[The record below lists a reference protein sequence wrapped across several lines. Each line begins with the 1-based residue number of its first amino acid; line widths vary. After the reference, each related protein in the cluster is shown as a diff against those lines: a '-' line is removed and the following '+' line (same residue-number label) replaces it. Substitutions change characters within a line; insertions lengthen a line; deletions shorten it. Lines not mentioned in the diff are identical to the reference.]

1 MKKFTLLSILG
12 ILFSGVVY
20 SQEIPNWNMET
31 NSNWGGVNAVYAP
44 KLEALDQNQKLLTLW
59 PLSGSRMLLIGNTT
73 TSVGYVTQ
81 KFVWTTRPDSFSFN
95 AGYLP
100 GSASEMF
107 GVVVTLSKWNGTSR
121 DTIMSAFIHPT
132 TPGQV
137 TPWSAMSISLA
148 SLYKKSDLPDSGF
161 ITFFND
167 IAVTGQGQLIATTK
181 TVLAIDDVKFRHQ
194 FPSGKGFTNIEN
206 NDLTIN
212 QLFYSNGSLI
222 LQYSSKSD
230 LVDAKLSVY
239 NINGQMLY
247 NGNSFSNLGQNNAT
261 IDMPNLKT
269 GVYILS
275 LTTNKGI
282 VTKKFIVQ

>member
-1 MKKFTLLSILG
+1 MKKFTLLSILS
-12 ILFSGVVY
+12 ILLSGVVY

-31 NSNWGGVNAVYAP
+31 NSNWGGVNSAYVT
-44 KLEALDQNQKLLTLW
+44 KLEAHDQTQKLLTLW
-59 PLSGSRMLLIGNTT
+59 PVSGLKMLMIGNTT
-73 TSVGYVTQ
+73 SSVGFATQ
-81 KFVWTTRPDSFSFN
+81 KFAWTTRPDSFSFN

-100 GSASEMF
+100 GNTSEMF

-121 DTIMSAFIHPT
+121 DTVVSAFIHT
-132 TPGQV
+132 STPGQV
-137 TPWSAMSISLA
+137 MPWSAINISLT
-148 SLYKKSDLPDSGF
+148 SLYKKPDMPDSGF
-161 ITFFND
+161 ITFIND
-167 IAVTGQGQLIATTK
+167 VAVNGSGQLIATTN
-181 TVLAIDDVKFRHQ
+181 TVLVLDDIKFRYQ
-194 FPSGKGFTNIEN
+194 AQSGKTFTNIEN

-247 NGNSFSNLGQNNAT
+247 NSNSFSNLGNNNST
-261 IDMPNLKT
+261 IDIPNLKT